1 MSSPPYEDWSRG
13 RLGRDLRESTV
24 ALGLWHNVLNVKGG
38 PLKAF
43 MHQAVLASRV
53 GLHADGFNESFWD
66 GHLRP
71 LAEDL
76 ESFSSYERQLFAEI
90 NEGLKF
96 FAFRGFEQTF
106 VIAVHQFLKAVRLRG
121 KVKVSHSL
129 NPVDRCGDRGI
140 HGQIAGRPSGGRQW
154 VLSGLAWLSPQATR
168 SRWFGDAEHY
178 RVLTL
183 WICRRRMSR

>member
-1 MSSPPYEDWSRG
+1 MRG
-13 RLGRDLRESTV
+13 LRESTV
-24 ALGLWHNVLNVKGG
+24 ALGSVAQRVQCERWRPEGSYASSSIG
-38 PLKAF
+38 IARG
-43 MHQAVLASRV
+43 LAR
-53 GLHADGFNESFWD
+53 GFNESFWD

-106 VIAVHQFLKAVRLRG
+106 VIAVHQFLKAAVRLRG

-129 NPVDRCGDRGI
+129 NPVDRCGDRGT

-154 VLSGLAWLSPQATR
+154 VLSGVAWLSPQAAR

-183 WICRRRMSR
+183 WIGRRRMSR